1 MVAANDTEGALIE
14 RAIKALSGC
23 NWTIGECASQWTQ
36 RFARGRSDAD
46 FGGLIGLSGDQVYQ
60 RRRVWETFAD
70 VHAEYGKLSWS
81 HFYVALTWDDS
92 AEVLQWANECDA
104 TVNEMKAWRRAQH
117 GENLAE
123 PADEGFPAGTIFD
136 QDPPPA
142 APERPIT
149 APSSRQAAPQAA
161 ALSPTSP
168 APAAEEG
175 EYAPFSSGARAAG
188 PTPPQ
193 SEVDR
198 AELTAERILLRVCS
212 AIEKC
217 TMALGPEIIE
227 NFNGVPNTLQQRF
240 ITAVDELAA
249 KAACLR

>member
-14 RAIKALSGC
+14 RARQALSGC

-81 HFYVALTWDDS
+81 HFYTALTWDDS
-92 AEVLQWANECDA
+92 AEVLQWANENEA

-117 GENLAE
+117 GENLDE
-123 PADEGFPAGTIFD
+123 PPEDDALPPGTVMDLD
-136 QDPPPA
+136 QRTA
-142 APERPIT
+142 AERPIA
-149 APSSRQAAPQAA
+149 APSSRQAAPQTA
-161 ALSPTSP
+161 ALSRTST
-168 APAAEEG
+168 APATEEG
-175 EYAPFSSGARAAG
+175 EYAPFSPGARSAAA
-188 PTPPQ
+188 TTTK
-193 SEVDR
+193 SDEDR
-198 AELTAERILLRVCS
+198 AEEQAERILQRVCS

-217 TMALGPEIIE
+217 TMAIGPEVIE
-227 NFNGVPNTLQQRF
+227 EFNRVPNTLQQRF
-240 ITAVDELAA
+240 INAVDNLAA
-249 KAACLR
+249 KAAGLR